1 MAVMRWIE
9 ILGRV
14 SCLGI
19 VVGATVSVV
28 IADEPRLNQIQVL
41 GTHNSYHIAPTP
53 AIYDLVA
60 SAGRRRAEGLDYSH
74 RPLNEQ
80 LSKLGIREIELDVFA
95 DPKGGLY
102 AEPNLRKMVKNRGKD
117 PGPDPAADGQLH
129 KPGFKI
135 LHVQDVD
142 FRSHTPTFVDALKQ
156 IRTWS
161 RANRRHV
168 PIMIMVELKDEAFF
182 GLSTKPVKFGR
193 DEVDQVDAAILSV
206 FDRSEILT
214 PDRVRGRFETL
225 PEALRSQ
232 GWPALDA
239 VRGLVMFSLE
249 NENALREHYLDG
261 HKALRGR
268 VMFATVAPS
277 DPAAAWFNINNPLE
291 EFDRIQKLVRD
302 GFIVRTRADADT
314 VQARSNDTTQCD
326 KALASGAQFVSTDYP
341 EPDRRLSDYCVRL
354 PGMVIARPNP
364 VTGDKV
370 SGSIDL
376 ESGKPAPGDPAHSKS
391 KRGNGI

>member
-14 SCLGI
+14 SCLGV
-19 VVGATVSVV
+19 VVGATVSAA
-28 IADEPRLNQIQVL
+28 IAGEPRLNQIQVL

-102 AEPNLRKMVKNRGKD
+102 AEPNLRMMVKNRGKD

-129 KPGFKI
+129 KPGFKV

-156 IRTWS
+156 IRSWS

-182 GLSTKPVKFGR
+182 GLSTKPAKFGR
-193 DEVDQVDAAILSV
+193 DEVDQVDATVLSV

-214 PDRVRGRFETL
+214 PDRIRGRFETL
-225 PEALRSQ
+225 PEALQSQ
-232 GWPALDA
+232 GWPVLDT

-268 VMFATVAPS
+268 VMFATVAPG

-314 VQARSNDTTQCD
+314 VQARSNDTTQRD
-326 KALASGAQFVSTDYP
+326 KALASGAQFISTDYP
-341 EPDRRLSDYCVRL
+341 EPDRRLSDYCVQL

-376 ESGKPAPGDPAHSKS
+376 ESGKPAPGDAAHSKS

>member
-1 MAVMRWIE
+1 MRWIE
-9 ILGRV
+9 ILRRV

-19 VVGATVSVV
+19 AVGTSVSAV
-28 IADEPRLNQIQVL
+28 IAGEPRLNQIQVL

-60 SAGRRRAEGLDYSH
+60 SAGRRRAEGLDYTH

-95 DPKGGLY
+95 DPEGSLY
-102 AEPNLRKMVKNRGKD
+102 AEPKLRKMVKNRGKD
-117 PGPDPAADGQLH
+117 PGPDPAADGELH
-129 KPGFKI
+129 KPGFKV

-142 FRSHTPTFVDALKQ
+142 FRTHTPTFIDALKQ
-156 IRTWS
+156 IRFWS
-161 RANRRHV
+161 KANRRHV

-182 GLSTKPVKFGR
+182 GLSTKPAKFGR

-206 FDRSEILT
+206 FNRSEILT

-232 GWPALDA
+232 GWPALDT

-277 DPAAAWFNINNPLE
+277 DPAAAWFNINDPLK

-314 VQARSNDTTQCD
+314 VQARANDITQRD

-341 EPDRRLSDYCVRL
+341 EPDRRLSNYCVRL
-354 PGMVIARPNP
+354 PGGVVARPNP
-364 VTGDKV
+364 VIGDTV
-370 SGSIDL
+370 LGCVDV
-376 ESGKPAPGDPAHSKS
+376 ESGKSAPGHATYSKS
-391 KRGNGI
+391 K

>member
-14 SCLGI
+14 SCLGV

-28 IADEPRLNQIQVL
+28 IAGEPRLNQIQVL

-161 RANRRHV
+161 RANRGHV

-249 NENALREHYLDG
+249 NENALRENYLDG

-314 VQARSNDTTQCD
+314 VQARSNDTTQRD

-341 EPDRRLSDYCVRL
+341 ESDRRLSDYCVRL

-376 ESGKPAPGDPAHSKS
+376 ESGKPAPGDAAHAKS